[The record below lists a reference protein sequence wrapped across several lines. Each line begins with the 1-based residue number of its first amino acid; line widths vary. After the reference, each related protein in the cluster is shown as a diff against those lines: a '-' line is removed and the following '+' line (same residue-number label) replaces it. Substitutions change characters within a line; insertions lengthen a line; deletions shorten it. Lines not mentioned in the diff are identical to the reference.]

1 MAAVR
6 RRGALPAERLRGL
19 TPEGFDALL
28 AQLNPDRERAG
39 EIYETIRRKLVR
51 LFEWRGCG
59 SPEDLT
65 DETINRVARRLAEG
79 VELRSS
85 DPYGYF
91 CGVAHLVYKE
101 VLRRASREHRALV
114 EGGGWPP
121 VSFERRRRALRPPA
135 RLPPPVPRPARAGP
149 AGPGPAVSPGQKRPG
164 QKRAGGEQH
173 PQPAEARRRGRD
185 PDERAPHPGPPASPQ
200 AGVLRPCLPEPLIFL
215 IQTIPARNVFPAPDT
230 RV

>member
-1 MAAVR
+1 MAVR
-6 RRGALPAERLRGL
+6 QHGGGGDGDGSGVLPPERLRGL
-19 TPEGFDALL
+19 TPEAFYALL
-28 AQLNPDRERAG
+28 TQLNPDRDRAG

-101 VLRRASREHRALV
+101 VLRRASREHRAIV

-121 VSFERRRRALRPPA
+121 ASFEDGGESSDRRLDCLRRCLGQLTPDQRDLVLRYHQGRSDQGKNEPGDNNIRNRQKLADEAGIPMNALRIRVH
-135 RLPPPVPRPARAGP
+135 RL
-149 AGPGPAVSPGQKRPG
+149 
-164 QKRAGGEQH
+164 
-173 PQPAEARRRGRD
+173 RRKL
-185 PDERAPHPGPPASPQ
+185 ESCVHA
-200 AGVLRPCLPEPLIFL
+200 CLSH
-215 IQTIPARNVFPAPDT
+215 
-230 RV
+230 

>member
-1 MAAVR
+1 VAVR
-6 RRGALPAERLRGL
+6 QHGGGGEGGALPAERLRGL

-28 AQLNPDRERAG
+28 TQLNPDRDRAG

-65 DETINRVARRLAEG
+65 DETFNRVARRLAEG

-101 VLRRASREHRALV
+101 VLRRASREHRAIV

-121 VSFERRRRALRPPA
+121 ASFDDGGEPSDRRLDCLRRCLGQLAPDQRDLVLRYHQGKNEHGENNIRHRQKLADEAGIPMNALRIRVH
-135 RLPPPVPRPARAGP
+135 RL
-149 AGPGPAVSPGQKRPG
+149 
-164 QKRAGGEQH
+164 
-173 PQPAEARRRGRD
+173 RRKL
-185 PDERAPHPGPPASPQ
+185 ESCVQ
-200 AGVLRPCLPEPLIFL
+200 TCLSH
-215 IQTIPARNVFPAPDT
+215 
-230 RV
+230 

>member
-1 MAAVR
+1 VAVR
-6 RRGALPAERLRGL
+6 QHGGGDGDGALPAERLRGL
-19 TPEGFDALL
+19 TPEGFNALL
-28 AQLNPDRERAG
+28 TQLNPDRERAG

-59 SPEDLT
+59 TPEDLT

-101 VLRRASREHRALV
+101 VLRRASREHRAIV

-121 VSFERRRRALRPPA
+121 VSFEDGGESSDRRLDCLRRCLDQLTPDQRDLVLRYHQGKSDQGKSGPGDNNIRNRQKLADEAGIPMNALRIRVH
-135 RLPPPVPRPARAGP
+135 RL
-149 AGPGPAVSPGQKRPG
+149 
-164 QKRAGGEQH
+164 
-173 PQPAEARRRGRD
+173 RRKL
-185 PDERAPHPGPPASPQ
+185 ESCVHA
-200 AGVLRPCLPEPLIFL
+200 CLSH
-215 IQTIPARNVFPAPDT
+215 
-230 RV
+230 

>member
-1 MAAVR
+1 VAVR
-6 RRGALPAERLRGL
+6 QQGVGGDGGGALPAERLRGL

-28 AQLNPDRERAG
+28 TQLNPDRDRAG

-59 SPEDLT
+59 SPEDLA

-101 VLRRASREHRALV
+101 VMRRASREHRAIL

-121 VSFERRRRALRPPA
+121 ASFDDGESSDRRLDCLRRCLGQLEPDQRDLVLRYHQGKTEQGENNIRHRQKLADEAGIPMNALRIRVH
-135 RLPPPVPRPARAGP
+135 RL
-149 AGPGPAVSPGQKRPG
+149 
-164 QKRAGGEQH
+164 
-173 PQPAEARRRGRD
+173 RRKL
-185 PDERAPHPGPPASPQ
+185 ESCVHA
-200 AGVLRPCLPEPLIFL
+200 CLSH
-215 IQTIPARNVFPAPDT
+215 
-230 RV
+230 